1 MMTTAARRTSSF
13 SEVRGWSS
21 LEKVA
26 TAETA
31 RVSARAY
38 GDDSRTACWA
48 LTTREAAMSSM
59 ARVIFF
65 VALTDRMRCRYSRIC
80 APMSFRLSWCLL
92 GGVRSALL
100 LDDLLL
106 VGVHRLAAVLA
117 LVTDR
122 HGLGA

>member
-1 MMTTAARRTSSF
+1 
-13 SEVRGWSS
+13 

-38 GDDSRTACWA
+38 GVDSRRRCCA

-65 VALTDRMRCRYSRIC
+65 VA
-80 APMSFRLSWCLL
+80 
-92 GGVRSALL
+92 
-100 LDDLLL
+100 
-106 VGVHRLAAVLA
+106 
-117 LVTDR
+117 
-122 HGLGA
+122 